1 MPSALIIGDSHVDD
15 WSPFGS
21 KLVSKLKK
29 AGYTVRRE
37 GLGGSTS
44 KNWANGSPCK
54 LKGRCLK
61 VADLPKGVD
70 LLLICLGTNDG
81 ANAAAAK
88 SDPAKAANAVV
99 QNIKRLEATLA
110 AKRTVWLLP
119 PWQRGNMKHYTQAA
133 MEPIYAAAPQATGVE
148 LFDSRPST
156 EKLVKGGSGD
166 GVHPMGQS
174 AESWAE
180 AVVQQVTGGAGAGA
194 VSQPAAA
201 TPSQAGMSTGLFV
214 GLVAAAGLAAF
225 FFLRRKG

>member
-119 PWQRGNMKHYTQAA
+119 PWQRGSMKHYTQDA
-133 MEPIYAAAPQATGVE
+133 MEYVYAAAPASGVE

-156 EKLVKGGSGD
+156 KALVEGGSGD
-166 GVHPMGQS
+166 GVHPTGKS
-174 AESWAE
+174 ATAWAD
-180 AVVQQVTGGAGAGA
+180 AILAQVRAGA
-194 VSQPAAA
+194 VRPRMGAIV
-201 TPSQAGMSTGLFV
+201 G
-214 GLVAAAGLAAF
+214 GLVSGLVIAYW
-225 FFLRRKG
+225 LKRRRFAR